1 MESFGLKKKDTMW
14 KVSSQ
19 RTLKNGKCVGNHKRP
34 FSLFS
39 NTFKGNYCFRENTIL
54 CVLANMK
61 VKHDNS
67 TKHRKENWNIL
78 L

>member
-19 RTLKNGKCVGNHKRP
+19 RTLKNGKCVGNHKDHFP
-34 FSLFS
+34 YFLILS
-39 NTFKGNYCFRENTIL
+39 KGNYRFRENTIL